1 MYVMYVC
8 MHVCMY
14 VGREV
19 GRYASVRTYKYTMI
33 LYVYIYIHE
42 YIHTHIYVSVVQ
54 GYNLLVLAEK
64 FLLDVVYIAH
74 GKAFPY
80 SHAAVCRYSKV

>member
-42 YIHTHIYVSVVQ
+42 SVVQ